1 VEEVAQRPEEA
12 AEEAEVPLPAEVEE
26 EVAQLP
32 EEAEEVEVPLQAEVG
47 AEVAQ
52 LPEEAGEVAE
62 VQPPAE
68 EAAEDLRQ
76 SW

>member
-1 VEEVAQRPEEA
+1 VEEVAQLPEEA
-12 AEEAEVPLPAEVEE
+12 AEEAEVPLPEEVEE

-32 EEAEEVEVPLQAEVG
+32 EEV
-47 AEVAQ
+47 
-52 LPEEAGEVAE
+52 GEVAE

-68 EAAEDLRQ
+68 EAAEVAQLPAEEAAEDLRQ

>member
-1 VEEVAQRPEEA
+1 
-12 AEEAEVPLPAEVEE
+12 
-26 EVAQLP
+26 
-32 EEAEEVEVPLQAEVG
+32 VG